1 MEVIRGR
8 ERDCRQEIRG
18 QARRGGT
25 RSTQRVDSQRQ
36 AFRPAADEGAHPVEG
51 GHIGCGRRLERQP
64 DRRGAGHQHRHCRA
78 DQAPAGR
85 GRVRGGV
92 GPQIQLELR
101 PAADFRRRGGSK
113 TDRADA
119 LSGPGRLCQMEP
131 ASARGEGCR
140 TAHCRARQRQYDRA
154 DAKKNILKPHRK
166 QQWVIPPDANAA
178 FVATMEDV
186 LEVYQRP
193 HDPQRPLVC
202 LDETSKQLIID
213 TRAPIPAKPGQP
225 ARHDYEYERNGVAN
239 LFMVFAPLQGWRHV
253 KVTDRHTAIDY
264 ATCSGICP
272 IRIFQMRRKSCWCR
286 IISTSTSQP
295 RFMRPFPRPR
305 PAGSSSASNGTTRPS
320 TAAGSTWPNPNSA
333 FSRRNVWIAASPT
346 SKSSPT
352 KSPHG
357 RTTATSTTPKPTGNS
372 QPPTPASS

>member
-78 DQAPAGR
+78 DKAPAG
-85 GRVRGGV
+85 
-92 GPQIQLELR
+92 
-101 PAADFRRRGGSK
+101 
-113 TDRADA
+113 
-119 LSGPGRLCQMEP
+119 
-131 ASARGEGCR
+131 RGEGCR
-140 TAHCRARQRQYDRA
+140 TAHCRARQRQHDRA

-239 LFMVFAPLQGWRHV
+239 LFMVFAPLEGWRHV

-264 ATCSGICP
+264 AHVLRDLSDTHFPDAAKIVLVQDNLNIHKPASLYEAFP
-272 IRIFQMRRKSCWCR
+272 APEARRLVE
-286 IISTSTSQP
+286 
-295 RFMRPFPRPR
+295 RFEWHYTPKH
-305 PAGSSSASNGTTRPS
+305 GSWLDMADKQILAHEV
-320 TAAGSTWPNPNSA
+320 TAWQDH
-333 FSRRNVWIAASPT
+333 RNKHHAKADWQF
-346 SKSSPT
+346 
-352 KSPHG
+352 
-357 RTTATSTTPKPTGNS
+357 TTANARVKLKRLYP
-372 QPPTPASS
+372 QFE

>member
-36 AFRPAADEGAHPVEG
+36 AFRPAADESAHPVEG

-64 DRRGAGHQHRHCRA
+64 DRRGAGHQHRYCRA

-101 PAADFRRRGGSK
+101 PAPDFRRRGGSK
-113 TDRADA
+113 TDRADP

-140 TAHCRARQRQYDRA
+140 TAHCRARQRQHDRA

-193 HDPQRPLVC
+193 HDPQRPRRPPPN
-202 LDETSKQLIID
+202 LDNQRVTITNTNAMAS
-213 TRAPIPAKPGQP
+213 PICSWCSRRWKAGGMSRSP
-225 ARHDYEYERNGVAN
+225 
-239 LFMVFAPLQGWRHV
+239 
-253 KVTDRHTAIDY
+253 TATPPSIMP
-264 ATCSGICP
+264 TCSGICP

-305 PAGSSSASNGTTRPS
+305 PAGSSSASNGTTRLS

-346 SKSSPT
+346 SKYSPT
-352 KSPHG
+352 KLPHG